1 MYENKIKRNAAFS
14 VNLNIYYLFQ
24 KIHSANNW
32 EKAELD
38 GDEKRKLKFLKLM
51 GATKQK
57 DSAISEEANKLAQH
71 QHSRPTNEIK
81 KIDQDLEKQFTESL
95 TSKIN
100 RTNHVGLGFGGNAG
114 FAPKPQS
121 NTHKKFD
128 DDDEPQKK
136 SEAPST
142 STSTETT
149 KEDPK
154 LKFKKMT
161 FVKSNN

>member
-1 MYENKIKRNAAFS
+1 
-14 VNLNIYYLFQ
+14 
-24 KIHSANNW
+24 
-32 EKAELD
+32 
-38 GDEKRKLKFLKLM
+38 M

-57 DSAISEEANKLAQH
+57 ESATPEETNKTVQH
-71 QHSRPTNEIK
+71 QHSRPTTEIK

-100 RTNHVGLGFGGNAG
+100 RTNHVGLGFGGSTG
-114 FAPKPQS
+114 FAHRPQS

-128 DDDEPQKK
+128 DEDEPQKK

-142 STSTETT
+142 STSTEAV

>member
-1 MYENKIKRNAAFS
+1 
-14 VNLNIYYLFQ
+14 LG
-24 KIHSANNW
+24 
-32 EKAELD
+32 

-51 GATKQK
+51 GAAKHK
-57 DSAISEEANKLAQH
+57 DSAASEEIVQH
-71 QHSRPTNEIK
+71 QHSRPTKEIK
-81 KIDQDLEKQFTESL
+81 KIDEDLEKQFTESL

-100 RTNHVGLGFGGNAG
+100 RTNHVGLGFGGASG

-128 DDDEPQKK
+128 DDDDKETQKK
-136 SEAPST
+136 TDTPST
-142 STSTETT
+142 STSTEVV